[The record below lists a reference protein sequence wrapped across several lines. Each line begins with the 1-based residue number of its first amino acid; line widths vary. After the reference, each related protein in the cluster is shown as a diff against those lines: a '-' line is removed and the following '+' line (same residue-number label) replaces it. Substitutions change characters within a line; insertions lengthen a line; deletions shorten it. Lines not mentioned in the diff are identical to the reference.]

1 MAERRYTTTIDG
13 ETLAVRVAPA
23 EPGTYSVRV
32 GDGEA
37 ERVQVLAEGPTL
49 TLLVAGRVL
58 ELAPSGDGFGAPG
71 GVHVAVAASRH
82 GARAHASGASSGSVQ
97 APMPGRIVKLLVAP
111 GDVVVAGAGLVVM
124 EAMKMENEIGAP
136 HAGTVTRV
144 LVQAGD
150 TVERDAPL
158 VELTA
163 Q

>member
-1 MAERRYTTTIDG
+1 MPSLGADM
-13 ETLAVRVAPA
+13 ET
-23 EPGTYSVRV
+23 G
-32 GDGEA
+32 
-37 ERVQVLAEGPTL
+37 
-49 TLLVAGRVL
+49 TLLEWR
-58 ELAPSGDGFGAPG
+58 
-71 GVHVAVAASRH
+71 
-82 GARAHASGASSGSVQ
+82 
-97 APMPGRIVKLLVAP
+97 VAP